1 MKVKKLLALVLALAV
16 LFSGFN
22 YYHADPVVKA
32 DEIGDDVNNGDTDEL
47 GEAVE
52 VDTDSP
58 KIQSVTEK
66 NGKITIRFTKFEGA
80 TTYQIYRAH
89 SRYGEYKAI
98 DMIDQPT
105 GSYVEYVDENPNP
118 ESKYSNYYKVKAN
131 GTNANDLSL
140 PGSLEITEFG
150 FNTYMF
156 DERDDNEK
164 VDELLYRV
172 YQKQRHQQFGKDR
185 FQIFFK
191 PDTDGEK
198 DSDYGTG
205 KKVGDFNDLS
215 VIRCGYN
222 TAIGGLGE
230 TPYDVELNNVWC
242 PAALSK
248 ANATCNFWSAIE
260 NLTISKDRQDLDGH
274 EQILRDTIGS
284 GWEENINNVLPD
296 FLETKFLWSVSQAA
310 PARRLV
316 VERPAQFDWKYG
328 WASGGYFADTIF
340 QDEAGSYS
348 QQQYYYRNCDFQ
360 GTQTDLS
367 IYGVNWNQ
375 VIQGCKGVRPDV
387 NTDNSG
393 NTFDKGY
400 RLQSDLGYTNWPSR
414 GCTTVLDESDSVREK
429 PFLYFDSKSDEYKV
443 FVPKVRK
450 KSQGV
455 SYTPTD
461 MGNGYSLSLDKFYIA
476 KPTDTA
482 KQIND
487 KLGRGYNLIFQPGI
501 YYLEEALDIY
511 YENTIVLGLGLA
523 TLTATDSNK
532 ESIFK
537 ICGKKIDAKT
547 GEDLGKID
555 VGGVQIASLL
565 MDAGKHTDTMV
576 EVGYEGANV
585 DHSNN
590 PCALHD
596 LTIRVGGTG
605 RLGTTDSAVVVN
617 SNNTVIDQTWIWRAD
632 HGDHTG
638 WSENLAKN
646 GIVVNGDDVTCY
658 GLFVEHFQEYDI
670 LWRGENGRTYFLQN
684 EKCYDPQDQRTWMSH
699 NGTKE
704 GFAAYK
710 VANNVKKHYAV
721 GLGIYDVFINTNGA
735 SIHLDSA
742 IEVPDTPGVLIEN
755 ACIVEIAS
763 ADGPAVG
770 INSLI
775 NNAECWP
782 IRTGAP
788 VAENGELNGGY
799 AIQRL
804 LSYTT
809 GNATALPDYY
819 MMNDP
824 IYGDKFDNNGLI
836 TNTVEKHG
844 STPTNDSFADKD
856 IKKEAKTYDDSV
868 PLDNMNDAAYD
879 KKIKEKTRLWELYQ
893 KWLASDPGDKKN
905 IETKPSTEAPGPI
918 KNVKVGKA
926 KIAKLTKKK
935 RSSKVLKV
943 KMKKLKNITG
953 FRIAVFKSKKNAKK
967 YKKKKKKKLVLS
979 IKNYK
984 FKKKLTFKVS
994 NKKLKKKKKLFVM
1007 VRGYKKIDSRTTWG
1021 AWSAIKTKK
1030 IKKK

>member
-1 MKVKKLLALVLALAV
+1 MLLGAA
-16 LFSGFN
+16 S
-22 YYHADPVVKA
+22 YYNPAYVKA
-32 DEIGDDVNNGDTDEL
+32 DEIGADVNNGDTDEL
-47 GEAVE
+47 GEDVE
-52 VDTDSP
+52 VQPDSA
-58 KIQSVTEK
+58 KIESVTEV
-66 NGKITIRFTKFEGA
+66 NGKLKLRINKVNGA
-80 TTYQIYRAH
+80 TSYQIYRAH
-89 SRYGEYKAI
+89 SRFGEYKAI
-98 DMIDQPT
+98 DIVDQPT
-105 GSYVEYVDENPNP
+105 GAYIDYVDESPNT
-118 ESKYSNYYKVKAN
+118 ESKYANYYKVKAN
-131 GTNANDLSL
+131 GTSLDELSL
-140 PGSLEITEFG
+140 PNSLDITKFG
-150 FNTYMF
+150 FNTYML
-156 DERDDNEK
+156 DERDDNED
-164 VDELLYRV
+164 VDNVLYRM

-191 PDTDGEK
+191 PDMDGQTP
-198 DSDYGTG
+198 SDYNTG
-205 KKVGDFNDLS
+205 KNIGDFNGLS

-230 TPYDVELNNVWC
+230 TPYDVEINNVWC
-242 PAALSK
+242 PAALSA

-260 NLTISKDRQDLDGH
+260 NLTVSKDREDLDGH
-274 EQILRDTIGS
+274 EQYLRDTEGC

-328 WASGGYFADTIF
+328 WASGGYFSDTIF

-360 GTQTDLS
+360 GTDYTS
-367 IYGVNWNQ
+367 VYGVNWNQ
-375 VIQGCKGVRPDV
+375 VIQGCKGVKKDE

-393 NTFDKGY
+393 KTFGEGK
-400 RLQSDLGYTNWPSR
+400 RLKSDLGYTNWHSR
-414 GCTTVLDESDSVREK
+414 GCTAVLDKSDSVREK
-429 PFLYFDSKSDEYKV
+429 PFMYFDKKSDQYKV
-443 FVPKVRK
+443 FVPRVRK
-450 KSQGV
+450 DSTGV

-461 MGNGYSLSLDKFYIA
+461 MGKGYSLSLDSFYIA

-487 KLGRGYNLIFQPGI
+487 KLGQGYNLIFQPGI

-523 TLTATDSNK
+523 TLTATDKNT

-537 ICGKKIDAKT
+537 VCGKKIDPKT
-547 GEDLGKID
+547 GEDLGNVD
-555 VGGVQIASLL
+555 VGGVQIAGLL

-576 EVGYEGANV
+576 EIGYEGANV

-596 LTIRVGGTG
+596 ITIRVGGTG
-605 RLGTTDSAVVVN
+605 RVGTTDSAVVVN

-684 EKCYDPQDQRTWMSH
+684 EKCYDPQDQKTWMSH

-704 GFAAYK
+704 GYAAYK
-710 VANNVKKHYAV
+710 VTNNVKKHYAV

-775 NNAECWP
+775 NNAKCWP
-782 IRTGAP
+782 IRTGAE
-788 VAENGELNGGY
+788 VDGGY

-804 LSYTT
+804 LSYST
-809 GNATALPDYY
+809 GVAEALPDYY
-819 MMNDP
+819 MMDDP
-824 IYGDKFDNNGLI
+824 VYGDKFGADGLI
-836 TNTVEKHG
+836 SNVISEHG
-844 STPTNDSFADKD
+844 STPTNDSAAEKD
-856 IKKEAKTYDDSV
+856 IKKEKLTVDNSV
-868 PLDNMNDAAYD
+868 PLDNMNDSAFA
-879 KKIKEKTRLWELYQ
+879 KKIVEKTKLWELYKKWIDGPPNQ
-893 KWLASDPGDKKN
+893 K
-905 IETKPSTEAPGPI
+905 IETDTGKNTVAPGPTG
-918 KNVKVGKA
+918 NVKVGKA

-935 RSSKVLKV
+935 KSSKILKV

-984 FKKKLTFKVS
+984 YKKKLTFKVKS
-994 NKKLKKKKKLFVM
+994 KKLKKKKKLFVM
-1007 VRGYKKIDSRTTWG
+1007 VRAYKKIKSTYYWG
-1021 AWSAIKTKK
+1021 PWSAIKTKK
-1030 IKKK
+1030 IKK

>member
-1 MKVKKLLALVLALAV
+1 MRVKRLLALILTLVMLA
-16 LFSGFN
+16 SGAD
-22 YYHADPVVKA
+22 YYTAKQVKA
-32 DEIGDDVNNGDTDEL
+32 DDIGSDVNNGDTDEL
-47 GEAVE
+47 GEDVE
-52 VDTDSP
+52 VQGDSP
-58 KIQSVTEK
+58 VIQSVTEK
-66 NGKITIRFTKFEGA
+66 NGNLVLRFTKVNKA
-80 TTYQIYRAH
+80 TTYQIYRSH

-98 DMIDQPT
+98 DIIDQPA
-105 GSYVEYVDENPNP
+105 GDYVEYVDENPNT
-118 ESKYSNYYKVKAN
+118 ESKYSNYYKVRAN
-131 GTNANDLSL
+131 GTNQNDLSL

-150 FNTYMF
+150 FNTYVF
-156 DERDDNEK
+156 DERDNNEEVDN
-164 VDELLYRV
+164 LLYRV

-185 FQIFFK
+185 YQLFFK
-191 PDTDGEK
+191 PDTDGK
-198 DSDYGTG
+198 TPSDYNENINI
-205 KKVGDFNDLS
+205 GDFNGLS

-222 TAIGGLGE
+222 TAIGGLGK
-230 TPYDVELNNVWC
+230 TPYEVELNNVWC

-260 NLTISKDRQDLDGH
+260 NLLISKDRQDLDGH
-274 EQILRDTIGS
+274 EQYLRDTEGS
-284 GWEENINNVLPD
+284 GWEENINNVLPE

-328 WASGGYFADTIF
+328 WASGGYFSDTRF
-340 QDEAGSYS
+340 LDEAGSYS
-348 QQQYYYRNCDFQ
+348 QQQYYYRNCEFD

-375 VIQGCKGVRPDV
+375 VIQGCKGVRANV

-400 RLQSDLGYTNWPSR
+400 RLESDLGYTNWPSR
-414 GCTTVLDESDSVREK
+414 GCTTVIDETDSVREK
-429 PFLYFDSKSDEYKV
+429 PFLYFDSASDEYKV

-450 KSQGV
+450 KSQGL
-455 SYTPTD
+455 SYSATD
-461 MGNGYSLSLDKFYIA
+461 MGNGYSLSMDKFYVC
-476 KPTDTA
+476 KPSDTA

-501 YYLEEALDIY
+501 YYLDEALNIY
-511 YENTIVLGLGLA
+511 YEDTIVLGLGLA
-523 TLTATDSNK
+523 TLTATDKNDDAM
-532 ESIFK
+532 FR
-537 ICGKKIDAKT
+537 ICGKKIDPKT

-555 VGGVQIASLL
+555 IGGVQIAGLL
-565 MDAGKHTDTMV
+565 MDAGKHTETMV

-585 DHSNN
+585 DHSDN

-605 RLGTTDSAVVVN
+605 RLGTTDSAVIIN
-617 SNNTVIDQTWIWRAD
+617 SNNTVVDQTGIWRAD

-646 GIVVNGDDVTCY
+646 GIVVNADDVTCY

-670 LWRGENGRTYFLQN
+670 LWRGENGRVYFLQN
-684 EKCYDPQDQRTWMSH
+684 EKCYDPQDQKTWMSH

-704 GFAAYK
+704 GYAAYK

-742 IEVPDTPGVLIEN
+742 IEVPDNDGVLIEN

-788 VAENGELNGGY
+788 VSENAELQGGY

-804 LSYTT
+804 LSYS
-809 GNATALPDYY
+809 NRQATALPDYY
-819 MMNDP
+819 MKDDP
-824 IYGDKFDNNGLI
+824 TYGDKYDGDGLI
-836 TNTVEKHG
+836 TNTVTKQG
-844 STPTNDSFADKD
+844 STPTNDSLADKN
-856 IKKEAKTYDDSV
+856 IVKEAKTYDDSV
-868 PLDNMNDAAYD
+868 PLDNCNDDSFA

-893 KWLASDPGDKKN
+893 NWLINHPDDTKKV
-905 IETKPSTEAPGPI
+905 ETQPQTEAPDPY

-926 KIAKLTKKK
+926 KIAKLIKKK
-935 RSSKVLKV
+935 SSKILKV

-967 YKKKKKKKLVLS
+967 YKKKKKKKLALS

-984 FKKKLTFKVS
+984 FKKKLTFKVKS
-994 NKKLKKKKKLFVM
+994 KKLKKKKKLFVM
-1007 VRGYKKIDSRTTWG
+1007 VRAYKKIKNRTFWG

-1030 IKKK
+1030 IKK